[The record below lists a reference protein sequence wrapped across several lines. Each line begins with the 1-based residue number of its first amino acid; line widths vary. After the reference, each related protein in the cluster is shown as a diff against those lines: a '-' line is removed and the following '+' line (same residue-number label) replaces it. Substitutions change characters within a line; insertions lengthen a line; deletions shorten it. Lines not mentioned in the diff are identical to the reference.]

1 MRHTLL
7 RNSIRR
13 ALGAAGGIARVSSG
27 ITSLGALTT
36 LGLLTGS
43 VSAQTAPQD
52 QDTQKLETITVTGSN
67 IRRVD
72 IETSNPVITIDRAA
86 IQKTG
91 KLTLGDLV
99 QQLPAV
105 TGPNIN
111 PQVNNSGG
119 TGSSSI
125 GLRGLGSPRT
135 LVLINGH
142 RFLSGDPNSIP
153 ANMVERIEVLT
164 DGASSVYGSDAVAG
178 VVNFILRSDY
188 QGAEFST
195 NYGISD
201 KDDGESQGYQFTFGQ
216 SSDKGS
222 IMAGISYNKT
232 EQVLAGHRDFSKNSV
247 SLYGTNGLSPYGQ
260 TYGQQVPTGSIG
272 GSTSSPFGH
281 VQTPTAFR
289 DIYPC
294 AFLARNPGTSGQNVA
309 TDYHCYRNNPNAAGP
324 SDKYNFATVNL
335 ILTPQERTGLFLNGN
350 YKLTDNVEVYASVM
364 HNKTSSA
371 FQLAPDPLTT
381 AGGLQISADSY
392 YNPFGIDY
400 RSGEGNFGTRLVTL
414 GNRRGAFGTAVDHV
428 STGLKGSFGVWNDQQ
443 WNWDVGMDYG
453 HVSTQTQTSGLPNL
467 TQLNKATGPS
477 FYNTDPAN
485 GAVNTVLCGT
495 PGNVISGCTP
505 INIFDLN
512 NPDTIA
518 VLQSVGSP
526 ASSNFFTQEKVWRGD
541 LNGGLFELPA
551 GTMQLAVGASYRKEY
566 THSIVDTSLQ
576 INPATGQC
584 VLGSQCGSSL
594 QGGYNVKD
602 VYAELFVPILKD
614 IPFIH
619 ALNLTIGDRY
629 SKYNTFGNTNN
640 SKIALEWRPIED
652 LLLRGTVSEVFR
664 APTVADLFTGPTS
677 DAPGL
682 SRDPCDHYTGNPPNP
697 ACVGVPTDGSFVN
710 SEVASN
716 LQSTGILSGS
726 QFAGFPLGPE
736 FGKSFD
742 WGIVYD
748 PHFIEGLSVSADYW
762 RIYLN
767 NNITGI
773 GAQSVVDLC
782 SAGQLNYCPLI
793 HRYQSGINQGQWQFI
808 NEPTGNLGRVDVKG
822 VDFAAN
828 YRLPEFSF
836 GRFNLGVNATYLEEY
851 DISTAPGTPAN
862 TVYNYAGH
870 FLPFRSAQAAGCPG
884 AGGGVCLFP
893 RWRAQ
898 SSVGWQLGNFDAS
911 WRMRYIGRFQMGSQ
925 APSQDV
931 FPAGTCY
938 YGDYCTIHGM
948 EIKYGATVY
957 NDIQFGYNLE
967 GWNTRFD
974 IGVNNV
980 ADKQPPFLYANKT
993 LNANTD
999 PSDFDL
1005 MGRYYWGRV
1014 TVKF

>member
-1 MRHTLL
+1 MRLSSNEL
-7 RNSIRR
+7 FKAVRFSLYAGASAVVGYAAP
-13 ALGAAGGIARVSSG
+13 AL
-27 ITSLGALTT
+27 
-36 LGLLTGS
+36 
-43 VSAQTAPQD
+43 AQDAQD
-52 QDTQKLETITVTGSN
+52 QSNQQLETITVTGSN

-105 TGPNIN
+105 TGPNVN

-119 TGSSSI
+119 TGFSSI

-142 RFLSGDPNSIP
+142 RYLSGNPNDIP

-188 QGAEFST
+188 QGAEFSA
-195 NYGISD
+195 NYGIAD
-201 KDDGESQGYQFTFGQ
+201 KDDGESKGYEFTFGH
-216 SSDKGS
+216 STDKGS
-222 IMAGISYNKT
+222 IMAGINYNKQ

-247 SLYGTNGLSPYGQ
+247 SLYGTNGAGPSGGIPPQGF
-260 TYGQQVPTGSIG
+260 IG

-281 VQTPTAFR
+281 IQTPSAFQ

-294 AFLARNPGTSGQNVA
+294 AFLARNPGASGLNVA
-309 TDYHCYRNNPNAAGP
+309 TDYHCYVNNATATTP

-335 ILTPQERTGLFLNGN
+335 IMTPQERTGLFLNGN

-371 FQLAPDPLTT
+371 FQLAPAVYTS
-381 AGGLQISADSY
+381 AGGVVISADSY
-392 YNPFGIDY
+392 YNPFGVDF
-400 RSGEGNFGTRLVTL
+400 RKGGAQFGARLASL
-414 GNRRGAFGTAVDHV
+414 GNRRGAFGTSTDQV

-443 WNWDVGMDYG
+443 WNWEVGMDYG
-453 HVSTQTQTSGLPNL
+453 HISQSTTTSGLPN
-467 TQLNKATGPS
+467 TNITNQATGPS
-477 FYNTDPAN
+477 FLGED
-485 GAVNTVLCGT
+485 GVVHCGT
-495 PGNVISGCTP
+495 PDAVIAGCVP
-505 INIFDLN
+505 F
-512 NPDTIA
+512 NPFNLDDPNTIA
-518 VLQSVGSP
+518 QLQKAGAP
-526 ASSNFFTQEKVWRGD
+526 ASSGFFSQEKVWRAD

-566 THSIVDTSLQ
+566 THSVVDTSLT
-576 INPATGQC
+576 INPETGVC
-584 VLGSQCGSSL
+584 VLGSQCGSPL
-594 QGGYNVKD
+594 QGGYNVKE
-602 VYAELFVPILKD
+602 VYAELFVPIIKD
-614 IPFIH
+614 VPFVH

-629 SKYNTFGNTNN
+629 SKYNNFGNTNN
-640 SKIALEWRPIED
+640 GKIALEWRPIED

-664 APTVADLFTGPTS
+664 APTVSDLFAAAAS
-677 DAPGL
+677 DAPKL
-682 SRDPCDHYTGNPPNP
+682 SNDPCDHYTGNPPNP
-697 ACVGVPTDGSFVN
+697 ACVNVPTDGSFVN
-710 SEVASN
+710 SDVASG
-716 LQSTGILSGS
+716 LQISGIASGS
-726 QFAGFPLGPE
+726 EFAGFNLGPE
-736 FGKSFD
+736 TGKSFD

-748 PHFIEGLSVSADYW
+748 PHFIDGLSVSADYW

-767 NNITGI
+767 DNITGV
-773 GAQSVVDLC
+773 GAQAVLDLC
-782 SAGQLNYCPLI
+782 SAGQLAYCPLI
-793 HRYQSGINQGQWQFI
+793 HRFPNAPAAGQINFI

-822 VDFAAN
+822 LDFALN

-836 GRFNLGVNATYLEEY
+836 GRFNVGLNATYLEKY
-851 DISTAPGTPAN
+851 NLSTAPGTPAN

-870 FLPFRSAQAAGCPG
+870 FMGFGSAAGASCPG

-898 SSVGWQLGNFDAS
+898 SSVAWQLGSFDAS
-911 WRMRYIGRFQMGSQ
+911 WRMRYVGRFRMGSP
-925 APSQDV
+925 APSQDT

-938 YGDYCTIHGM
+938 YGDYCTIHNL
-948 EIKYGATVY
+948 YYDFGATVY

-967 GWNTRFD
+967 AWNTRFD

-980 ADKQPPFLYANKT
+980 ADKQPPFLYANNT

-1005 MGRYYWGRV
+1005 LGRYYWGRI

>member
-1 MRHTLL
+1 MRLSSNEL
-7 RNSIRR
+7 FKAVRY
-13 ALGAAGGIARVSSG
+13 ALYAGASAVVGFAAPAIAQD
-27 ITSLGALTT
+27 A
-36 LGLLTGS
+36 
-43 VSAQTAPQD
+43 QD
-52 QDTQKLETITVTGSN
+52 QGDQKLETITVTGSN

-72 IETSNPVITIDRAA
+72 IETSNPVVTIDRAA
-86 IQKTG
+86 IQKSG
-91 KLTLGDLV
+91 KLTLGDLI

-119 TGSSSI
+119 TGFTSI
-125 GLRGLGSPRT
+125 GLRGLGSTRT
-135 LVLINGH
+135 LTLINGH
-142 RFLSGDPNSIP
+142 RYLSGDPNSIP
-153 ANMVERIEVLT
+153 ANMIERIEVLT

-188 QGAEFST
+188 QGAEFSA
-195 NYGISD
+195 NYGIAD
-201 KDDGESQGYQFTFGQ
+201 ADDGQSTGYNFTFGQ
-216 SSDKGS
+216 TSDRGS
-222 IMAGISYNKT
+222 IMAGINYNKQ
-232 EQVLAGHRDFSKNSV
+232 EQVLAGHREFSKNSV

-260 TYGQQVPTGSIG
+260 AYGQQVPTGTIG
-272 GSTSSPFGH
+272 GSTSSPYGH
-281 VQTPTAFR
+281 IQTPDAFR
-289 DIYPC
+289 DIYNC

-335 ILTPQERTGLFLNGN
+335 VMTPQERTGLFLNGN
-350 YKLTDNVEVYASVM
+350 YKLTDNVEVYASVL
-364 HNKTSSA
+364 HNKTSSS

-400 RSGEGNFGTRLVTL
+400 RAGEGNFGTRLVTL
-414 GNRRGAFGTAVDHV
+414 GNRRGSFGTSVDQV
-428 STGLKGSFGVWNDQQ
+428 STGLKGSFSVWNDQQ

-453 HVSTQTQTSGLPNL
+453 HVSQQTTTSGLPNL
-467 TQLNKATGPS
+467 TELNKATGPS
-477 FYNTDPAN
+477 FVDA
-485 GAVNTVLCGT
+485 GGVVRCGT
-495 PGNVISGCTP
+495 PDAVIDGCTP
-505 INIFDLN
+505 VNIFDLN
-512 NPDTIA
+512 DPNTIS
-518 VLQSVGSP
+518 VLNSVGAP

-541 LNGGLFELPA
+541 MNGGLFELPA

-602 VYAELFVPILKD
+602 VYAELFIPILKD
-614 IPFIH
+614 VPFVH
-619 ALNLTIGDRY
+619 ALNLTVGDRY

-640 SKIALEWRPIED
+640 GKVALEWRPIED

-664 APTVADLFTGPTS
+664 APTVSDLFTGPTS
-677 DAPGL
+677 DAPRL
-682 SRDPCDHYTGNPPNP
+682 SRDPCDHYTGNPVNP

-710 SEVASN
+710 QEVASN
-716 LQSTGILSGS
+716 LQSTGIASGS
-726 QFAGFPLGPE
+726 EYAGFPLGPE

-742 WGIVYD
+742 FGIVYD

-762 RIYLN
+762 RLYLN

-782 SAGQLNYCPLI
+782 SAGQTQYCPLI
-793 HRYQSGINQGQWQFI
+793 HRYQSGLNQGQWQFI

-822 VDFAAN
+822 VDFALN

-836 GRFNLGVNATYLEEY
+836 GRFNVGFNTTYLTQY
-851 DISTAPGTPAN
+851 DVSTAPGTPAN
-862 TVYNYAGH
+862 TVYHYAGH
-870 FLPFRSAQAAGCPG
+870 FMTFGSAQAAGCPA

-925 APSQDV
+925 SPSQDV

-938 YGDYCTIHGM
+938 YGTYCTLSGYV
-948 EIKYGATVY
+948 IKYGATTY
-957 NDIQFGYNLE
+957 NDLQFGYNLE
-967 GWNTRFD
+967 AINTRFD

-980 ADKQPPFLYANKT
+980 ANKQPPFLFANNT

-1005 MGRYYWGRV
+1005 LGRYYWGRV

>member
-1 MRHTLL
+1 MRLSSNEL
-7 RNSIRR
+7 FKAVRF
-13 ALGAAGGIARVSSG
+13 ALYAGASAVVGYAAP
-27 ITSLGALTT
+27 AL
-36 LGLLTGS
+36 
-43 VSAQTAPQD
+43 AQDAQD
-52 QDTQKLETITVTGSN
+52 QSNQQLETITVTGSN

-105 TGPNIN
+105 TGPNVN
-111 PQVNNSGG
+111 PQVNNAGG
-119 TGSSSI
+119 TGGSSI
-125 GLRGLGSPRT
+125 GLRGLGSQRT

-142 RFLSGDPNSIP
+142 RYLSGDPNAIP
-153 ANMVERIEVLT
+153 ANMIERIEVLT

-201 KDDGESQGYQFTFGQ
+201 KDDGESKGYQFTFGQ

-222 IMAGISYNKT
+222 IMAGISYNKI

-247 SLYGTNGLSPYGQ
+247 SLYGTQGGARGGIGPSA
-260 TYGQQVPTGSIG
+260 SIG

-281 VQTPTAFR
+281 IQTPDAFR
-289 DIYPC
+289 NIYNC
-294 AFLARNPGTSGQNVA
+294 AFLARNPGASGQNVA
-309 TDYHCYRNNPNAAGP
+309 TDYHCYVNNGTAAVP

-335 ILTPQERTGLFLNGN
+335 VMTPQERTGLFLNGN
-350 YKLTDNVEVYASVM
+350 YKLTDNVEVYMSAM

-381 AGGLQISADSY
+381 AGGLIISQQSY
-392 YNPFGIDY
+392 YNPFGINY
-400 RSGEGNFGTRLVTL
+400 QKGEGSFGTRLVTV
-414 GNRRGAFGTAVDHV
+414 GNRRGAFGNNTDQV
-428 STGLKGSFGVWNDQQ
+428 STGFKGSFGVWNDQQ
-443 WNWDVGMDYG
+443 WNWEVGMDYG
-453 HVSTQTQTSGLPNL
+453 HVSIATQTTGLPNL
-467 TQLNKATGPS
+467 TKVNQETGPS
-477 FYNTDPAN
+477 FLGSD
-485 GAVNTVLCGT
+485 GAVHCGT
-495 PGNVISGCTP
+495 PDAPISGCTP

-512 NPDTIA
+512 DPNTIA
-518 VLQSVGSP
+518 GLGAAAVP
-526 ASSNFFTQEKVWRGD
+526 ASNSFFTQEKVWRAD
-541 LNGGLFELPA
+541 VNGGLFELPA
-551 GTMQLAVGASYRKEY
+551 GTMQLALGAQYRKEY

-576 INPATGQC
+576 INPQTGVC
-584 VLGSQCGSSL
+584 VLGSQCGSAL
-594 QGGYNVKD
+594 QGGYNVKE

-619 ALNLTIGDRY
+619 ALNLTVGDRY
-629 SKYNTFGNTNN
+629 SKYNNFGNTNN

-664 APTVADLFTGPTS
+664 APTVLNVFGGAAS
-677 DAPGL
+677 DAPKL
-682 SRDPCDHYTGNPPNP
+682 SNDPCDHYTGSPANP
-697 ACVGVPTDGSFVN
+697 ACVNVPTDGSFVN
-710 SEVASN
+710 SDVASG
-716 LQSTGILSGS
+716 LQSSGIASGS

-762 RIYLN
+762 RLYLN
-767 NNITGI
+767 NTITAV
-773 GAQSVVDLC
+773 GAQSVLDQC
-782 SAGQLNYCPLI
+782 AAGQLQYCPLI
-793 HRYQSGINQGQWQFI
+793 HRFPGGISQGQIDFI

-822 VDFAAN
+822 LDFALN

-836 GRFNLGVNATYLEEY
+836 GRFNLGLNATYLEKY
-851 DISTAPGTPAN
+851 DIATAPGTSGNA
-862 TVYNYAGH
+862 VFHYAGH
-870 FLPFRSAQAAGCPG
+870 FMTFGSSAGANCPG

-898 SSVGWQLGNFDAS
+898 SSVNWNLGPFDAS
-911 WRMRYIGRFQMGSQ
+911 WRMRYIGRFRMGSPS
-925 APSQDV
+925 PSQDV

-938 YGDYCTIHGM
+938 YGDYCTIHNLF
-948 EIKYGATVY
+948 YDFGATTY

-967 GWNTRFD
+967 AWNTRFD

-980 ADKQPPFLYANKT
+980 ADKQPPFLYANNT